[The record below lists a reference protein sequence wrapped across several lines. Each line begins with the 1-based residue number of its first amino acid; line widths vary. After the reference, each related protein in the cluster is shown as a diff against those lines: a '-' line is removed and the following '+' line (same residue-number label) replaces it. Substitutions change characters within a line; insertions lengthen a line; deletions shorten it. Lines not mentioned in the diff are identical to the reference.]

1 MARDPFDDDDA
12 PELGAVLDALEDED
26 CRAFVTRLET
36 PMTASE
42 LSEACDVPLSTTYRK
57 LDLLTEASLL
67 AERTEIRK
75 DGQHTTRY
83 AVDFET
89 VRITLEED
97 RSLSV
102 DLVRPERTPDEQL
115 AAMWAEVR
123 KET

>member
-12 PELGAVLDALEDED
+12 PDLGAVLDALDDED

-67 AERTEIRK
+67 AERTEIRR